1 MIKSSFFEY
10 NVAKSALFTAQG
22 NLQVTSHNIS
32 NAATRGYSRQAAVVN
47 TNRAMAGNGTGMYGT
62 GSSISTVIR
71 YRSAFLDQK
80 YWSQNAVYSQYNTK
94 KTNCEAIEN
103 IFTKIDSD
111 GVNNILLN
119 AMTELQNVFSD
130 LSTNANDYTFRNN
143 VLSSAESLSQYLQQA
158 GDALTQQQQL
168 YNEEIT
174 ISVTQ
179 MNSIANQISEI
190 NKQILQFE
198 YRGDTANDLRD
209 SREKL
214 VDELSKYINVDVV
227 ENDTTYTIFVDGNQL
242 VSGGIVSE
250 IELRDRDDQTPPV
263 KLNPNDAPG
272 MYDIYINGSKMKMYS
287 DSLEGSLKALID
299 LRDGN
304 NARGLT
310 LPQATNAQGIVHG
323 ENEYGEDYYRT
334 TSFKGIPHYI
344 DRLNELVRT
353 YARAINDG
361 ENYNGDPIDSVT
373 GHINGFDLE
382 GNTGRLFFSTF
393 DDEGNEITNVNQEII
408 LYDSTGAQIKN
419 TDGTIPK
426 YNDLEALGTTLGI
439 DLKAQLYSNSDWQ
452 NITVSSEIKA
462 DPGLI
467 ATSSTFNAGESGNV
481 SSMGFG
487 GLMDDPSLFASGK
500 MSDFIIGITS
510 EISVSSKQSTKFT
523 ENYSDIVAVAENQR
537 ISFSGVDLNEESV
550 NMIKYQQMYQAASKL
565 ISIIDSIYDTT
576 INRMF

>member
-1 MIKSSFFEY
+1 MIKSSFFEFG
-10 NVAKSALFTAQG
+10 VAKSALFTAQA

-47 TNRAMAGNGTGMYGT
+47 TNKAMAGNGTGMYGT
-62 GSSISTVIR
+62 GSSVSTVIR

-94 KTNCEAIEN
+94 KTNCETIES
-103 IFTKIDSD
+103 IFTKVDAE

-119 AMTELQNVFSD
+119 AMTDLQSVFSD
-130 LSTNANDYTFRNN
+130 LSTNANDFTFRNN
-143 VLSSAESLSQYLQQA
+143 VISSAASLEQYLQQI
-158 GDALTQQQQL
+158 GNALTKEQEL

-174 ISVTQ
+174 ISVSQ
-179 MNSIANQISEI
+179 MNSIAKQIAQI
-190 NKQILQFE
+190 NKQIVQYE

-209 SREKL
+209 SRERL
-214 VDELSKYINVDVV
+214 VDELSNYINLDVV
-227 ENDTTYTIFVDGNQL
+227 ENGEVYTIFIDGNQI
-242 VSGGIVSE
+242 VSGDKVSE
-250 IELRDRDDQTPPV
+250 IELRNRDDQTPPV

-310 LPQATNAQGIVHG
+310 LDQFTNADGIPYG

-344 DRLNELVRT
+344 DRINELVRT
-353 YARAINDG
+353 YAKAVNEGVNFDG
-361 ENYNGDPIDSVT
+361 KPMDGVT
-373 GHINGFDLE
+373 GHVNGYDLE
-382 GNTGRLFFSTF
+382 GNTGRFFF
-393 DDEGNEITNVNQEII
+393 ALRDAAGNEITNNNPDQDIVVSVDPATGVETTKKYSALTQAEKDE
-408 LYDSTGAQIKN
+408 LYNNVSWLN
-419 TDGTIPK
+419 F
-426 YNDLEALGTTLGI
+426 
-439 DLKAQLYSNSDWQ
+439 
-452 NITVSSEIKA
+452 TVSSELKA
-462 DPGLI
+462 DPSLI
-467 ATSSTFNAGESGNV
+467 ATSSTYNVGESGNK

-487 GLMDDPSLFASGK
+487 AIMDDPSLFASGK
-500 MSDFIIGITS
+500 MSDFLIGITS
-510 EISVSSKQSTKFT
+510 EISISSKQSAKFT

-537 ISFSGVDLNEESV
+537 ISYSGVDLNEESV

-565 ISIIDSIYDTT
+565 ISIIDTIYDTT